1 VRRRF
6 GLEAAQ
12 VSLGHAQAQVTE
24 VYAER
29 DLALA
34 AKVARQIG

>member
-1 VRRRF
+1 
-6 GLEAAQ
+6 

-34 AKVARQIG
+34 AEVARQIG